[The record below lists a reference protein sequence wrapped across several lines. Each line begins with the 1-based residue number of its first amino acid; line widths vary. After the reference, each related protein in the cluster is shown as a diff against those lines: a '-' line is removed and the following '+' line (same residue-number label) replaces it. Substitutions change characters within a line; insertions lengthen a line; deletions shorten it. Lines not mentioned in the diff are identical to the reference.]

1 MTTNFVKIGIFL
13 DKLAGQGAQ
22 VPRDVVVA
30 RHVVDREFLE
40 ANPERYPGEWVECP
54 TADSGLYDQQ
64 IDDFYDRAT
73 GLFTSKYGDWSLI
86 NDAIPETPSE

>member
-54 TADSGLYDQQ
+54 TADSGLYDPQ
-64 IDDFYDRAT
+64 IGDFYDRAT
-73 GLFTSKYGDWSLI
+73 GLFTSQYGDWSLI